1 MSNRLATRIGLLAGE
16 ERAPGALDL
25 VRFRQPTMGAE
36 VRTKGSLFLL
46 AQVTGDDP
54 ALGRAAAEALEAIER
69 DYYYDLSAGAT
80 GAISKALSG
89 ANRLLYHQ
97 RSRLGLTRRGGV
109 SIVALV
115 VRGREGHVAKLGPA
129 AAAIVRGERMF
140 ELPPPP
146 SVEEEDPRLRERR
159 VAESLGEALEIQPY
173 TWEGEQIGRAH
184 V

>member
-69 DYYYDLSAGAT
+69 DYYYDLSAGAS
-80 GAISKALSG
+80 GGLSQRPSG
-89 ANRLLYHQ
+89 ANHP
-97 RSRLGLTRRGGV
+97 T
-109 SIVALV
+109 
-115 VRGREGHVAKLGPA
+115 H
-129 AAAIVRGERMF
+129 
-140 ELPPPP
+140 PPP
-146 SVEEEDPRLRERR
+146 
-159 VAESLGEALEIQPY
+159 
-173 TWEGEQIGRAH
+173 T
-184 V
+184 